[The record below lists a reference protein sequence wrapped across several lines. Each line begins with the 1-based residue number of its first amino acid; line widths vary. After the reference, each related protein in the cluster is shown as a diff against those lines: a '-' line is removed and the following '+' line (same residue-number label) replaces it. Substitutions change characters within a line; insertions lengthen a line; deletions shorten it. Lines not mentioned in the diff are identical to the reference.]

1 MEDIQTTSSQTVF
14 KTGEKINITWTPN
27 QLTEDILSGDSTVD
41 IAMVCTMHNV
51 LSYVYIISLVCR
63 DYIILIQTHGRLIFP

>member
-27 QLTEDILSGDSTVD
+27 QLTEDILSGDSTVN
-41 IAMVCTMHNV
+41 IAMVCIMYCHMSI
-51 LSYVYIISLVCR
+51 LFLLCAEII
-63 DYIILIQTHGRLIFP
+63 

>member
-41 IAMVCTMHNV
+41 IAMVCIMQG
-51 LSYVYIISLVCR
+51 YIQKFMLGGANYEQVGFFVAAI
-63 DYIILIQTHGRLIFP
+63 

>member
-27 QLTEDILSGDSTVD
+27 QLTEDILSGDGTVD
-41 IAMVCTMHNV
+41 IAMVCMMH
-51 LSYVYIISLVCR
+51 LSIPYIISLVCR
-63 DYIILIQTHGRLIFP
+63 DCIILIQTHGRLIFP